1 MIHLPSTTDH
11 ADTIWRWSNAT
22 RRFVGKSKSSRWRIY
37 DGYPNTGNSLST
49 RSEFVVRDH
58 DWRYHSFTG
67 FSCWFVNEPNP
78 LIYFQFFIWTLNRS
92 CSWERSGF
100 MFRACLD
107 RPGYDLLVLRFPKVK
122 QCKLHFKRTQ
132 FYYCPHF
139 IWNAH
144 FMFKA
149 NLPLPPT
156 TIPSILNWSSISLLL
171 TLISSLLLYQNLQ
184 SWCRSKG
191 NILVL

>member
-22 RRFVGKSKSSRWRIY
+22 RRFVGKSESSRWRIY
-37 DGYPNTGNSLST
+37 DGYHNTGNSLST

-78 LIYFQFFIWTLNRS
+78 LIYFQFFIWTLNRT

-100 MFRACLD
+100 MSWACLLIAPVTTYWFSSF
-107 RPGYDLLVLRFPKVK
+107 RRWNSVSYTLSVLSSTIALTLSEMHILCLRLSPP
-122 QCKLHFKRTQ
+122 
-132 FYYCPHF
+132 PHT
-139 IWNAH
+139 I
-144 FMFKA
+144 
-149 NLPLPPT
+149 LPA
-156 TIPSILNWSSISLLL
+156 ILNRSSISLMLNVDL
-171 TLISSLLLYQNLQ
+171 NFSSNFVP
-184 SWCRSKG
+184 KFT
-191 NILVL
+191 ILMSFDR